1 MTATTSPLLGPIHAL
16 LAEKGYEVS
25 EPAPDTLTIREV
37 ESGVTARAVLQG
49 DILFLSLVCTV
60 APKAAITPEI
70 MASMLA
76 ADNGISTSYFQ
87 LYDAGDGKL
96 AVTLNNFCKLEDGGP
111 DDEDEVLSC
120 VHFLLVDVMTAR
132 VIKLEIRSGNAV
144 IGGQHAGHDFRR
156 DGRLGAHRAYQR
168 KEQDVALEHRP
179 RGDSAFD
186 LPDGQCIWRWLG
198 DFVTFLRQKR
208 VDGAR
213 SGLVVAVIRSRKYY
227 AGAPAKA
234 VGTKRAQPIVRQEVG
249 RSPPCRLSSVRARAS
264 TTDHENRWSVLS
276 GLSSPRVRGRRAFS

>member
-76 ADNGISTSYFQ
+76 AGNGISTSYFQ

-111 DDEDEVLSC
+111 EDEDEVLAC

-132 VIKLEIRSGNAV
+132 KL
-144 IGGQHAGHDFRR
+144 
-156 DGRLGAHRAYQR
+156 
-168 KEQDVALEHRP
+168 
-179 RGDSAFD
+179 
-186 LPDGQCIWRWLG
+186 
-198 DFVTFLRQKR
+198 
-208 VDGAR
+208 
-213 SGLVVAVIRSRKYY
+213 
-227 AGAPAKA
+227 
-234 VGTKRAQPIVRQEVG
+234 
-249 RSPPCRLSSVRARAS
+249 
-264 TTDHENRWSVLS
+264 LS
-276 GLSSPRVRGRRAFS
+276 GLGS